1 MDTELKTKRIALSL
15 NRSVAG
21 VPDRFYFIE
30 DYSTNPKVKSVK
42 ETPISA
48 FTDMRLGLLRVETEN
63 NVFFVPDV
71 TRGSRRAVVGYAVN
85 VKGHERVEIWNMR
98 LDGNKIKVETLK
110 SKGVFDCFSSVE
122 DYSDSVMLI
131 ETDYDER
138 FIVELPPG
146 ARIGITVDVGSVPT
160 ELRF

>member
-1 MDTELKTKRIALSL
+1 MDTEQKKKRIALSV

-30 DYSTNPKVKSVK
+30 NYSTNPELKSVK

-48 FTDMRLGLLRVETEN
+48 FTDMKLGLLRVETET

-71 TRGSRRAVVGYAVN
+71 NCGPRKAVVGYAVN
-85 VKGHERVEIWNMR
+85 VKGHERVEIWNMY

-110 SKGVFDCFSSVE
+110 SKGVFDTFSCLE
-122 DYSDSVMLI
+122 DYSESVMQI

-146 ARIGITVDVGSVPT
+146 AKLGITVDVGSVPT
-160 ELRF
+160 KLRF

>member
-1 MDTELKTKRIALSL
+1 METERKTKRIALSL

-30 DYSTNPKVKSVK
+30 DYSTDPKVKSVK

-85 VKGHERVEIWNMR
+85 VKGHERVEIWNM
-98 LDGNKIKVETLK
+98 
-110 SKGVFDCFSSVE
+110 
-122 DYSDSVMLI
+122 I

-160 ELRF
+160 KLRF